1 MPIVFMVF
9 FFPIWLFFG
18 SLFLRTAY
26 QAMFLGDTSLTSLES
41 YLAGMIGLIVFLPL
55 VLLIL
60 MSYGLNQLVITD
72 QRIYIRKGVTGR
84 TQIFRL
90 EDVRSF
96 QTVTTSGSNRATQA
110 VLFYLF
116 CGKQVKTGNL
126 YFTLSSLQALL
137 EVLRG
142 KYEGRGFTR
151 RELAQLNTEHPEAGQ
166 PVSKWNWGVVLLM
179 LAPFLVALIQTLDFL
194 GVF

>member
-1 MPIVFMVF
+1 
-9 FFPIWLFFG
+9 
-18 SLFLRTAY
+18 
-26 QAMFLGDTSLTSLES
+26 
-41 YLAGMIGLIVFLPL
+41 
-55 VLLIL
+55 
-60 MSYGLNQLVITD
+60 
-72 QRIYIRKGVTGR
+72 VTGR
-84 TQIFRL
+84 TQVFRL

-96 QTVTTSGSNRATQA
+96 QTVTSSGRNRSTQA

-126 YFTLSSLQALL
+126 YLTLGSLQALL

-151 RELAQLNTEHPEAGQ
+151 RELVQLNAEHPEAGQ
-166 PVSKWNWGVVLLM
+166 PVSRRNWGVVLLM
-179 LAPFLVALIQTLDFL
+179 LSPFLVALIQTLDFL

>member
-1 MPIVFMVF
+1 
-9 FFPIWLFFG
+9 
-18 SLFLRTAY
+18 
-26 QAMFLGDTSLTSLES
+26 
-41 YLAGMIGLIVFLPL
+41 
-55 VLLIL
+55 
-60 MSYGLNQLVITD
+60 
-72 QRIYIRKGVTGR
+72 
-84 TQIFRL
+84 
-90 EDVRSF
+90 
-96 QTVTTSGSNRATQA
+96 VTTSGSNRATQA
-110 VLFYLF
+110 VLFYLV